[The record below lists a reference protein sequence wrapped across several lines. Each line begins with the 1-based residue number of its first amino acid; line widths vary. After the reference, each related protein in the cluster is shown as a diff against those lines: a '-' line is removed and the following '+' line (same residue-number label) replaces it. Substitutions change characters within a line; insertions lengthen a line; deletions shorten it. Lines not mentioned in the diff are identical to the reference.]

1 MTILEVEGVSN
12 IRDVGGMPTNG
23 GGRIRSGVL
32 LRSGQ
37 LSGATTTGAAALRAS
52 VAHIVDLRDGEEVA
66 AEPTE
71 IEGPD
76 TTHLP
81 LFLGSVR
88 SFFEADTSLE
98 DLYLHLLE
106 QSGQRL
112 VEAVRI
118 IATGERTLVHC
129 TVGKDRTGVTVALAL
144 SAVGAD
150 REAVIADYALTES
163 QLPVQRTR
171 RIAEY
176 LRTQHPEAVHA
187 VSLATQ
193 SPAPVMRRLLALIDE
208 RWGSAAGYLR
218 AQGMTEAELAA
229 LVAALVETSSAPMSP
244 ADARPMQG

>member
-12 IRDVGGMPTNG
+12 VRDVGGIPAK
-23 GGRIRSGVL
+23 GGRIRPGVL

-37 LSGATTTGAAALRAS
+37 LSGATTTGAAALRAN
-52 VAHIVDLRDGEEVA
+52 VQHIVDLRDGEEVA

-106 QSGQRL
+106 ESGERL
-112 VEAVRI
+112 VEAIRI
-118 IATGERTLVHC
+118 IAAGERTLVHC

-163 QLPVQRTR
+163 QLPVQRTQ

-187 VSLATQ
+187 VALATQ
-193 SPAPVMRRLLALIDE
+193 SPAPVMRRLLQQVDE

-218 AQGMTEAELAA
+218 AQGMTESELAA
-229 LVAALVETSSAPMSP
+229 LSAALVEPFSSQET
-244 ADARPMQG
+244 ARLASS

>member
-12 IRDVGGMPTNG
+12 IRDVGGMPAN

-37 LSGATTTGAAALRAS
+37 LSGATASGAAALRAQ
-52 VAHIVDLRDGEEVA
+52 VRHIVDLRDGEEVA

-106 QSGQRL
+106 ESGERL
-112 VEAVRI
+112 VDAIRI
-118 IATGERTLVHC
+118 IAAGECTLVHC

-144 SAVGAD
+144 AAVGAD

-163 QLPVQRTR
+163 QLPAQRTR
-171 RIAEY
+171 WIAEY

-187 VSLATQ
+187 VALATQ
-193 SPAPVMRRLLALIDE
+193 SPAPVMRRLLQQVDE
-208 RWGSAAGYLR
+208 RWGSAAAYLR
-218 AQGMTEAELAA
+218 ARGMTEAELAA
-229 LVAALVETSSAPMSP
+229 LVAALVEPASSTESS
-244 ADARPMQG
+244 RR

>member
-1 MTILEVEGVSN
+1 MTILDIDGVN
-12 IRDVGGMPTNG
+12 NVRDVGGIPAE

-37 LSGATTTGAAALRAS
+37 LSGVTSAGAAVLQGS
-52 VAHIVDLRDGEEVA
+52 IQHIVDLRDGEEVA

-71 IEGPD
+71 IEGPE

-88 SFFEADTSLE
+88 SFFEADTSLD

-106 QSGQRL
+106 ESGERL
-112 VEAVRI
+112 VEAIRI
-118 IATGERTLVHC
+118 IAAGEPTLVHC

-163 QLPVQRTR
+163 QLPVQRSQ

-176 LRTQHPEAVHA
+176 LRSQHPEAVHA
-187 VSLATQ
+187 VALATQ
-193 SPAPVMRRLLALIDE
+193 SPAPVMRNLLEQIDE

-218 AQGMTEAELAA
+218 AKGMTDAELTS
-229 LVAALVETSSAPMSP
+229 LKKALVEE
-244 ADARPMQG
+244 G

>member
-1 MTILEVEGVSN
+1 MTVLEFEGVN
-12 IRDVGGMPTNG
+12 NVRDVGGIPAV

-37 LSGATTTGAAALRAS
+37 LSGATTEGATALRES
-52 VAHIVDLRDGEEVA
+52 IRHIVDLRDGEEVA

-88 SFFEADTSLE
+88 SFFESDTSLD

-106 QSGQRL
+106 ESGERL

-118 IATGERTLVHC
+118 IASGVPTLVHC

-150 REAVIADYALTES
+150 RDAVIADYALTES
-163 QLPVQRTR
+163 QLPAQRSQ
-171 RIAEY
+171 RIAAY
-176 LRTQHPEAVHA
+176 LRAQHPEAVHA
-187 VSLATQ
+187 VALATQ
-193 SPAPVMRRLLALIDE
+193 SPAPVMQRLLEQVDE

-218 AQGMTEAELAA
+218 ANGMTDDELAA
-229 LVAALVETSSAPMSP
+229 LRTALVEE
-244 ADARPMQG
+244 G

>member
-1 MTILEVEGVSN
+1 MTILEIEGVFN
-12 IRDVGGMPTNG
+12 VRDVGGMPAN
-23 GGRIRSGVL
+23 GGRIRSGAL
-32 LRSGQ
+32 LRAGQ
-37 LSGATTTGAAALRAS
+37 LSGATTSGAAALRAR
-52 VAHIVDLRDGEEVA
+52 VQHIVDLRDGEEVA
-66 AEPTE
+66 AEPSE

-88 SFFEADTSLE
+88 SFFEADTSLD

-106 QSGQRL
+106 ESGERL
-112 VEAVRI
+112 GDAIRI
-118 IATGERTLVHC
+118 IAAGERTLVHC

-163 QLPVQRTR
+163 QLPAQRSQ
-171 RIAEY
+171 RIADY

-187 VSLATQ
+187 VALATQ
-193 SPAPVMRRLLALIDE
+193 SPAPVMRRLLEQVDE

-218 AQGMTEAELAA
+218 AQGVTDAELAA
-229 LVAALVETSSAPMSP
+229 LSAALVEDASEPSTSSLPS
-244 ADARPMQG
+244 

>member
-1 MTILEVEGVSN
+1 MTILDIEGVTN
-12 IRDVGGMPTNG
+12 VRDVGGIPAE

-37 LSGATTTGAAALRAS
+37 LSGATTTGANTLRGS
-52 VAHIVDLRDGEEVA
+52 VRHIVDLRDGEEVA

-88 SFFEADTSLE
+88 SFFETDTSLD

-106 QSGQRL
+106 QSGERL
-112 VEAVRI
+112 VEAIRI
-118 IATGERTLVHC
+118 IAAGAGTLVHC

-163 QLPVQRTR
+163 QLPAQRSQ
-171 RIAEY
+171 RIAAY
-176 LRTQHPEAVHA
+176 LRSQHPEAVNA
-187 VSLATQ
+187 VALATQ
-193 SPAPVMRRLLALIDE
+193 SPAPVMRRLLEQVDE

-218 AQGMTEAELAA
+218 ANGMTEEELSA
-229 LVAALVETSSAPMSP
+229 LRQALVEE
-244 ADARPMQG
+244 G

>member
-1 MTILEVEGVSN
+1 MTILDVGGVTN
-12 IRDVGGMPTNG
+12 VRDVGGIPTA

-37 LSGATTTGAAALRAS
+37 LSGATTAGAAELRRR
-52 VAHIVDLRDGEEVA
+52 VRHIVDLRDGEEVA
-66 AEPTE
+66 AEPSE
-71 IEGPD
+71 IDGPD

-88 SFFEADTSLE
+88 SFFESDTSLD

-106 QSGQRL
+106 ESSERL
-112 VEAVRI
+112 VAAIRI
-118 IATGERTLVHC
+118 IAAGEPTLVHC

-163 QLPVQRTR
+163 QLPPQRSQ
-171 RIAEY
+171 RIVAY
-176 LRTQHPEAVHA
+176 LQAQHPEAVHA
-187 VSLATQ
+187 VALATQ
-193 SPAPVMRRLLALIDE
+193 SPAPVMRHLLEQVDQ

-218 AQGMTEAELAA
+218 AHGFCEDELDA
-229 LVAALVETSSAPMSP
+229 LIRTLVEPAENSP
-244 ADARPMQG
+244 N

>member
-1 MTILEVEGVSN
+1 MTVLDIDGVN
-12 IRDVGGMPTNG
+12 NVRDVGGMPAE

-37 LSGATTTGAAALRAS
+37 LSGATTAGVTALRTS
-52 VAHIVDLRDGEEVA
+52 VQHIVDLRDGEEVA

-88 SFFEADTSLE
+88 SFFEADTSLD

-106 QSGQRL
+106 ESGERL
-112 VEAVRI
+112 VEAIRI
-118 IATGERTLVHC
+118 IAAGAPTLVHC
-129 TVGKDRTGVTVALAL
+129 SVGKDRTGVTVALAL

-163 QLPVQRTR
+163 QLPAQRSQ
-171 RIAEY
+171 RIAAY
-176 LRTQHPEAVHA
+176 LRAQHPEAVHA
-187 VSLATQ
+187 VALATQ
-193 SPAPVMRRLLALIDE
+193 SPAPVMRRLLEQVDE

-218 AQGMTEAELAA
+218 AQGMTEEELAA
-229 LVAALVETSSAPMSP
+229 LKTALVEE
-244 ADARPMQG
+244 G

>member
-1 MTILEVEGVSN
+1 MTILDIDGVN
-12 IRDVGGMPTNG
+12 NVRDVGGMPAE

-37 LSGATTTGAAALRAS
+37 LSGATTTGVTALRAS
-52 VAHIVDLRDGEEVA
+52 VHHIVDLRDGEEVA

-88 SFFEADTSLE
+88 SFFEADTSLD

-106 QSGQRL
+106 ESGERL
-112 VEAVRI
+112 VEAIRI
-118 IATGERTLVHC
+118 IAAGAPTLVHC

-150 REAVIADYALTES
+150 RDAVIADYALTES
-163 QLPVQRTR
+163 QLPAQRSQ
-171 RIAEY
+171 RIAAY
-176 LRTQHPEAVHA
+176 LRAQHPEAVHA
-187 VSLATQ
+187 VALATQ
-193 SPAPVMRRLLALIDE
+193 SPAPVMRRLLEQVDE

-218 AQGMTEAELAA
+218 AQGMTEEELAA
-229 LVAALVETSSAPMSP
+229 LKTALVEE
-244 ADARPMQG
+244 G

>member
-1 MTILEVEGVSN
+1 MTILDVEGVSN
-12 IRDVGGMPTNG
+12 VRDVGGIPTKSG
-23 GGRIRSGVL
+23 LIRSGVL

-37 LSGATTTGAAALRAS
+37 LSGATTAGAAALRAN
-52 VAHIVDLRDGEEVA
+52 VQHIVDLRDGEEVA

-106 QSGQRL
+106 ESGERL
-112 VEAVRI
+112 VEAIRI
-118 IATGERTLVHC
+118 IAVGERTLVHC

-144 SAVGAD
+144 SAVDAE

-163 QLPVQRTR
+163 QLPAQRSQ
-171 RIAEY
+171 RIADY
-176 LRTQHPEAVHA
+176 LRAQHPEAVHA
-187 VSLATQ
+187 VALATQ
-193 SPAPVMRRLLALIDE
+193 SPAPVMRRLLEQVDE

-218 AQGMTEAELAA
+218 ANGMTEAELAA
-229 LVAALVETSSAPMSP
+229 LAVALVEP
-244 ADARPMQG
+244 AS

>member
-1 MTILEVEGVSN
+1 MTILDVGGVTN
-12 IRDVGGMPTNG
+12 VRDVGEIPTA

-37 LSGATTTGAAALRAS
+37 LSGATTAGAAELRRR
-52 VAHIVDLRDGEEVA
+52 VRHIVDLRDGEEVA
-66 AEPTE
+66 AEPSE
-71 IEGPD
+71 IDGPD

-88 SFFEADTSLE
+88 SFFESDTSLD

-106 QSGQRL
+106 ESSERL
-112 VEAVRI
+112 VAAIRI
-118 IATGERTLVHC
+118 IAAGEPTLVHC

-163 QLPVQRTR
+163 QLPPQRSQ
-171 RIAEY
+171 RIVAY
-176 LRTQHPEAVHA
+176 LQAQHPEAVHA
-187 VSLATQ
+187 VALATQ
-193 SPAPVMRRLLALIDE
+193 SPAPVMRNLLEQVDQ

-218 AQGMTEAELAA
+218 AHGFGEDELDA
-229 LVAALVETSSAPMSP
+229 LIRTLVEPAENSP
-244 ADARPMQG
+244 N

>member
-1 MTILEVEGVSN
+1 MTILEIEGVFN
-12 IRDVGGMPTNG
+12 VRDVGGMPAN
-23 GGRIRSGVL
+23 GGRIRSGAL
-32 LRSGQ
+32 LRAGQ
-37 LSGATTTGAAALRAS
+37 LSGATTSGAAALRAR
-52 VAHIVDLRDGEEVA
+52 VQHIVDLRDGEEVA
-66 AEPTE
+66 AEPSE

-88 SFFEADTSLE
+88 SSFEADTSLD

-106 QSGQRL
+106 ESGERL
-112 VEAVRI
+112 ADAIRI
-118 IATGERTLVHC
+118 IAAGERTLVHC

-163 QLPVQRTR
+163 QLPAQRSQ
-171 RIAEY
+171 RIADY

-187 VSLATQ
+187 VALATQ
-193 SPAPVMRRLLALIDE
+193 SPAPVMRRLLEQVDE

-218 AQGMTEAELAA
+218 AQGVTDAELAA
-229 LVAALVETSSAPMSP
+229 LSAALVE
-244 ADARPMQG
+244 DASEPSTASLPS

>member
-1 MTILEVEGVSN
+1 MTVLDIDGVN
-12 IRDVGGMPTNG
+12 NVRDVGGIPAE
-23 GGRIRSGVL
+23 GGRIRAGVL

-37 LSGATTTGAAALRAS
+37 LSGATAAGIEALRGS
-52 VAHIVDLRDGEEVA
+52 VQHIVDLRDGEEVA

-71 IEGPD
+71 IDGPD

-88 SFFEADTSLE
+88 SFFENDTSLD

-106 QSGQRL
+106 ESGERL
-112 VEAVRI
+112 VEAIRI
-118 IATGERTLVHC
+118 IAEGRPTLVHC

-163 QLPVQRTR
+163 QLPAQRSQ
-171 RIAEY
+171 RIADY
-176 LRTQHPEAVHA
+176 LRAQHPEALHA
-187 VSLATQ
+187 VALATQ
-193 SPAPVMRRLLALIDE
+193 SPAPVMRHLLEQVDE

-218 AQGMTEAELAA
+218 AQGMADEELAA
-229 LVAALVETSSAPMSP
+229 LKKALVEE
-244 ADARPMQG
+244 G